1 MLEKEGGAQVAGGE
15 GEQADER
22 DEGHGS
28 TPPGLRIGLIAEIL
42 LDIDQIIPPWEQVVM
57 AWTRA
62 LEGKTPRSMM
72 SGRRRSREE

>member
-15 GEQADER
+15 SEQADER

-28 TPPGLRIGLIAEIL
+28 TPPVLRIGLIAEIL
-42 LDIDQIIPPWEQVVM
+42 KDFDQIIPPWEQVVM

-62 LEGKTPRSMM
+62 LEGKTPRSKM
-72 SGRRRSREE
+72 SGRRMSREE